1 MSYIRKNTDSPLKIF
16 QAIGGLVGGIYGGIQ
31 AGKAAKKADKA
42 AKKAAAEK
50 ARMQEILSNVD
61 TSNPFEGMTNPYAGL
76 ENTQEDLTV
85 NQQEADFQAQQFA
98 QSQANI
104 MEGLRGSAGSS
115 GIAALAQS
123 LAKQGSLSDQK
134 SSASIGKQEAAN
146 QAAAAREAGR
156 LQSQEAKG
164 DFDVAQQVAQ
174 GEASSQQ
181 RELTKQKTLYDA
193 AQQDATNA
201 TAAAANAQASKDQ
214 AWSGAISSGI
224 NVLGSLVGSDRRL
237 KKNIKLIGKSPS
249 GLKIYAFE
257 YIDKFFGE
265 YIYQGVMSDEIP
277 SNAVINN
284 GGYDKV
290 DYSKI
295 DVEFKIL

>member
-1 MSYIRKNTDSPLKIF
+1 MSYIEKNTESPLKIF
-16 QAIGGLVGGIYGGIQ
+16 GAIGGLVGGVYSGIQ
-31 AGKAAKKADKA
+31 ASKAAKKADKA
-42 AKKAAAEK
+42 AERAADEK
-50 ARMQEILSNVD
+50 ARMAEILSNVD
-61 TSNPFEGMTNPYAGL
+61 TSNPFQGMTNPYAGL
-76 ENTQEDLTV
+76 ENTMEDLTV

-104 MEGLRGSAGSS
+104 MSGLKGSAGSS
-115 GIAALAQS
+115 GIAALAQT
-123 LAKQGSLSDQK
+123 LAQQSQLASQK

-156 LQSQEAKG
+156 LQTAEARG
-164 DFDVAQQVAQ
+164 DYDVASSIAQ
-174 GEASSQQ
+174 GEAASQQ

-193 AQQDATNA
+193 AQLDATNA
-201 TAAAANAQASKDQ
+201 TAAAINAQAAKDQ

-224 NVLGSLVGSDRRL
+224 NVLGSLVGSDKRL
-237 KKNIKLIGKSPS
+237 KKNIRLIGKSPS

-257 YIDKFFGE
+257 YIDKFFGKH
-265 YIYQGVMSDEIP
+265 IYQGVMSDEIP
-277 SNAVINN
+277 SNAVVNN
-284 GGYDKV
+284 GGYDRV